1 MKVWAAV
8 GVALLAAGWFGF
20 LTAYRSGHEAGAAA
34 VRADWSEYM
43 VKSEQAA
50 TKALREAQAAYEADM
65 RRREG
70 VERELDAKLD
80 AATRRGADLA
90 RRLRTQACPLP
101 GATHDTAAVPDGSS
115 GVTGDAREVGEAL
128 ADHLAACERDAERLG
143 GLQRWLE

>member
-1 MKVWAAV
+1 VKVWAAV

-50 TKALREAQAAYEADM
+50 TKALREAQTAYEADM

-80 AATRRGADLA
+80 VATRRGADLA
-90 RRLRTQACPLP
+90 RRLRSQTCPLP
-101 GATHDTAAVPDGSS
+101 GHDTAAPVDGASGESS
-115 GVTGDAREVGEAL
+115 DTGAVDAAL
-128 ADHLAACERDAERLG
+128 AAHLAACERDAERLG
-143 GLQRWLE
+143 ELQRWLE

>member
-90 RRLRTQACPLP
+90 RRLRSQTCPLP
-101 GATHDTAAVPDGSS
+101 GAGAAPVPADGAS
-115 GVTGDAREVGEAL
+115 GESGNEEAVDAAL
-128 ADHLAACERDAERLG
+128 AAHLAACERDAERLG

>member
-101 GATHDTAAVPDGSS
+101 GHDTTTPADGASGESSDAGAV
-115 GVTGDAREVGEAL
+115 DAAL
-128 ADHLAACERDAERLG
+128 AAHLAACERDAERFG
-143 GLQRWLE
+143 ELQRWLE

>member
-1 MKVWAAV
+1 VKVWAAV
-8 GVALLAAGWFGF
+8 AVALLAAGWFGF

-70 VERELDAKLD
+70 VERDLQAKLG
-80 AATRRGADLA
+80 AADRRGRDLA
-90 RRLRTQACPLP
+90 GRLRTQACP
-101 GATHDTAAVPDGSS
+101 GATHDTAPVPDGAS
-115 GVTGDAREVGEAL
+115 GESGDAGEVGEAL
-128 ADHLAACERDAERLG
+128 ASHLAACERDAERLG

>member
-8 GVALLAAGWFGF
+8 AVALLAAGWFGF
-20 LTAYRSGHEAGAAA
+20 LTAYRSGHEAGAAV

-90 RRLRTQACPLP
+90 RRLRTQACP
-101 GATHDTAAVPDGSS
+101 GATHDTAPVPDGASGESS
-115 GVTGDAREVGEAL
+115 DAGEVDAAL
-128 ADHLAACERDAERLG
+128 AAHLAACERDAERLG

>member
-1 MKVWAAV
+1 VKIWAAV

-20 LTAYRSGHEAGAAA
+20 LTAYRSGHEAGSAA

-50 TKALREAQAAYEADM
+50 TKALRDAQAAYQADM

-80 AATRRGADLA
+80 VATRRGADLA

-101 GATHDTAAVPDGSS
+101 GASRDTTAQADGAAGESS
-115 GVTGDAREVGEAL
+115 DTRAVDAAL
-128 ADHLAACERDAERLG
+128 AAHLAACERDAERLG
-143 GLQRWLE
+143 ELQRWLN

>member
-1 MKVWAAV
+1 VKVWAAV
-8 GVALLAAGWFGF
+8 AVALLAAGWFGF

-50 TKALREAQAAYEADM
+50 TKALRKAQAAYEADM

-70 VERELDAKLD
+70 VERDLQAKLG
-80 AATRRGADLA
+80 AADRRGRDLA
-90 RRLRTQACPLP
+90 GRLRTQACP
-101 GATHDTAAVPDGSS
+101 GAAHDTAPVPDGAS
-115 GVTGDAREVGEAL
+115 GESGDAGEVGEAL
-128 ADHLAACERDAERLG
+128 AAHLAACERDAERLG

>member
-1 MKVWAAV
+1 VKVWAAV
-8 GVALLAAGWFGF
+8 AVALLAAGWFGF

-70 VERELDAKLD
+70 VERDLQAKLG
-80 AATRRGADLA
+80 AADRRGRDLA
-90 RRLRTQACPLP
+90 RRLRTQACP
-101 GATHDTAAVPDGSS
+101 GAAYDTAPVPDGAS
-115 GVTGDAREVGEAL
+115 GESGDAGEVDAAL
-128 ADHLAACERDAERLG
+128 AAHLAACERDAERLE

>member
-1 MKVWAAV
+1 VKVWAAV

-80 AATRRGADLA
+80 VATRRGADLA
-90 RRLRTQACPLP
+90 RRLRSQTCPLP
-101 GATHDTAAVPDGSS
+101 GHDTAAPVDGASGESS
-115 GVTGDAREVGEAL
+115 DTGAVDAAL
-128 ADHLAACERDAERLG
+128 AAHLGACERDAERLG
-143 GLQRWLE
+143 ELQRWLD

>member
-20 LTAYRSGHEAGAAA
+20 LTAYRFGHEAGAAA

-50 TKALREAQAAYEADM
+50 TQALREAQAAYQADM

-90 RRLRTQACPLP
+90 RRLRSQTCPMP
-101 GATHDTAAVPDGSS
+101 GAGAASS
-115 GVTGDAREVGEAL
+115 EADDAAGKPADPAEVGEAL
-128 ADHLAACERDAERLG
+128 AAHLAACERDAERLG

>member
-90 RRLRTQACPLP
+90 WRLRTQACPLP
-101 GATHDTAAVPDGSS
+101 GASRDTTAQADGASGESSDTGAV
-115 GVTGDAREVGEAL
+115 DAAL
-128 ADHLAACERDAERLG
+128 AAHLGACERDAERLG
-143 GLQRWLE
+143 ELQRWLD